1 MALHPTNLWD
11 QEQYVSVDDEATWA
25 AICGF
30 NFTNGVQYQLTA
42 GNKVYALSNEPIWN
56 DDGLDKKE
64 SEERKSRF
72 ISEAVLFR
80 KYRQVFVLQKKY
92 IKYIKT

>member
-1 MALHPTNLWD
+1 MALHPTILWD
-11 QEQYVSVDDEATWA
+11 QEQHVSVDDEATWA

-30 NFTNGVQYQLTA
+30 NFSNGVQYQLTA

-80 KYRQVFVLQKKY
+80 KYRQEVFL
-92 IKYIKT
+92 